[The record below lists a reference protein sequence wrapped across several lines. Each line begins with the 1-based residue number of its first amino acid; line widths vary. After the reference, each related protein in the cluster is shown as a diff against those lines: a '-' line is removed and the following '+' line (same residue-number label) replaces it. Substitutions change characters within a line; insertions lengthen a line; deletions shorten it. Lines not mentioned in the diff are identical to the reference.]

1 MKKIIKE
8 FIPPIILKLLK
19 KISGREYGFYGDF
32 QTWED
37 ASRLSAGYDSDAIID
52 KVKDSLLKVR
62 DGKAAYERDSVLF
75 DRIEYSWPLLAGLM
89 MAASENNNKLNV
101 LDFGGSLGSTF
112 FQNRKFLNC
121 VSKVKWNIVE
131 QKKIVEYG
139 KKYFA
144 NESLNFFFNIDECFG
159 QAPDINVIVL
169 SSVIQYIEKPYELLN
184 NLLEKNVKCVIID
197 RTPFIKTG
205 KDRIAVQKIQ
215 PEIYGGYLPARL
227 LSKDLFTRFFSKK
240 YDLFEEFQCN
250 DNTNKDYEIQGLIFK
265 LKNIKK

>member
-8 FIPPIILKLLK
+8 FMPPIILKLLK

-37 ASRLSAGYDSDAIID
+37 ASRFSAGYDSDAILD

-62 DGKAAYERDSVLF
+62 DGKAACERDSVLF

-89 MAASENNNKLNV
+89 MAALENNNKLSV

-121 VSKVKWNIVE
+121 VSKVNWNIVE

-144 NESLNFFFNIDECFG
+144 NESLDFFFNIDECFR
-159 QAPDINVIVL
+159 QVPDINVIVL

-184 NLLEKNVKCVIID
+184 NLVERNVKCVIVD
-197 RTPFIKTG
+197 RTPLLKTS
-205 KDRIAVQKIQ
+205 KDRIVIQKI
-215 PEIYGGYLPARL
+215 PSEIFGGCLPAWL
-227 LSKDLFTRFFSKK
+227 LNEDNFVGAFSER
-240 YDLFEEFQCN
+240 YDLLEEFEAFDKMNIDCEF
-250 DNTNKDYEIQGLIFK
+250 KGFIFK
-265 LKNIKK
+265 LK